1 MRPRG
6 VLGLEL
12 QPTCNVCTVS
22 VRKLAGTPHL
32 SVRVALELAAA
43 GALVYSLRKAHK
55 RQTDVATRN
64 ASVGDA
70 QRILHA
76 PILPTAN
83 AQTADGDETSRVGS
97 VGNGE
102 ASQISPGTEPTPSQ
116 AHPGSASNTLRRIFF
131 PGWDVILFLGLF
143 IGTGA
148 FAYTIFPEVASVE
161 PLSLEPTI
169 SHEAYD
175 QVGPL
180 HLSKLEMWEW
190 HGNTYR
196 TEAPHP
202 DRFRN
207 TGNAFTIEIFGNYDV
222 RSAQGPVTV
231 SFSIDLPRQGA
242 VVTACGSPGDEQ
254 EHPPTDVFTDCKV
267 DDEQLKL
274 NITQK
279 FPAEKGES
287 AAIARIAGISG
298 IWFSAT
304 SSHADVR
311 LPYIYD
317 STVYKGSVNCSALRV
332 HASYHMPQAK
342 KWTWSVILPQPVYDD
357 YADWDYVYT
366 GDKDYVCKGDIHPV
380 RSEALPSPITGIRND
395 VIEDDTNKVFIAGA
409 LLGIAG
415 GSLLGA
421 FQAGVAIIQRKQDQ
435 QRHAR
440 N

>member
-1 MRPRG
+1 
-6 VLGLEL
+6 
-12 QPTCNVCTVS
+12 VS
-22 VRKLAGTPHL
+22 VRRLAGTPHL
-32 SVRVALELAAA
+32 WVRVALELAAA

-55 RQTDVATRN
+55 RKTDVVTRN
-64 ASVGDA
+64 ASVGDD

-102 ASQISPGTEPTPSQ
+102 DSQISPATEPIPSQ

-143 IGTGA
+143 IGAGA
-148 FAYTIFPEVASVE
+148 FAYTIFPGVASVE
-161 PLSLEPTI
+161 PLSLEPTV
-169 SHEAYD
+169 SHEARD
-175 QVGPL
+175 QMGPL
-180 HLSKLEMWEW
+180 LLSKLEMWEW

-196 TEAPHP
+196 TEAPHS
-202 DRFRN
+202 DRFRD
-207 TGNAFTIEIFGNYDV
+207 TGNAFTIGIFGNYDV
-222 RSAQGPVTV
+222 RPAQGPVTV

-254 EHPPTDVFTDCKV
+254 EHPPTDVVTDCKV
-267 DDEQLKL
+267 DDNKL
-274 NITQK
+274 NITQM

-317 STVYKGSVNCSALRV
+317 SNFYKGSVNCSALRV
-332 HASYHMPQAK
+332 RASYHMPQAK
-342 KWTWSVILPQPVYDD
+342 KWTWSVISPQPVYDD
-357 YADWDYVYT
+357 YADWYYVYP
-366 GDKDYVCKGDIHPV
+366 GDKDYVCKGDIHPR
-380 RSEALPSPITGIRND
+380 RSEALPSPITGVRND
-395 VIEDDTNKVFIAGA
+395 VIEHDTDKVFIAGA

-421 FQAGVAIIQRKQDQ
+421 FQAGMAIIQRKQDQ
-435 QRHAR
+435 QWHAR